1 VLKHRVG
8 LLLRSRYRGVEYC
21 VSSND
26 ISEEAIKDLVK
37 VFGEL
42 PNFID
47 RCLNLKENV
56 EHA

>member
-1 VLKHRVG
+1 LKRRVG

-37 VFGEL
+37 VFAVI
-42 PNFID
+42 PDFID